1 VFSDVTILN
10 PVESQLCNVAA
21 LICSGS
27 PRQALWHTRGVLR
40 QGGTVSQ
47 AKFAQDL
54 SLAVVDALDVKIEEI
69 QMVEDIDFE
78 STVM

>member
-1 VFSDVTILN
+1 
-10 PVESQLCNVAA
+10 
-21 LICSGS
+21 
-27 PRQALWHTRGVLR
+27 
-40 QGGTVSQ
+40 VSQ